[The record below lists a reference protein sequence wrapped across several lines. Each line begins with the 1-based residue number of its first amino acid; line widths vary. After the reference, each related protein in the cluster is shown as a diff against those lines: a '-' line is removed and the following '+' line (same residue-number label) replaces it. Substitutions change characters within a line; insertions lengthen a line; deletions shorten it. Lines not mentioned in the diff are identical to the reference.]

1 MAKKTTD
8 TSSKDSA
15 QLSLFDDLL
24 AQLNNAGGKIS
35 SDQITAVI
43 GKLTSAR
50 DRAKKREAQ
59 EKKQKAEEEAAR
71 KRLEEQARK
80 TQHIR
85 EVTSM
90 DLPLDW
96 ENLFAG
102 DSRAEGVHA
111 DSIPDGLILS
121 LANLGRVDI
130 EYIAAITG
138 EDLKTVI
145 STL

>member
-1 MAKKTTD
+1 MAKKAAN
-8 TSSKDSA
+8 TSNKDSA

-80 TQHIR
+80 TQHIQ

-96 ENLFAG
+96 FCPGSGQNALCRFRCCSVFPCFRRTE
-102 DSRAEGVHA
+102 STRA
-111 DSIPDGLILS
+111 DRRIPILHRCK
-121 LANLGRVDI
+121 GRV
-130 EYIAAITG
+130 
-138 EDLKTVI
+138 
-145 STL
+145 

>member
-1 MAKKTTD
+1 MAKKAAN
-8 TSSKDSA
+8 TSNKDSS

-59 EKKQKAEEEAAR
+59 EKKQKVEEEAAR

-80 TQHIR
+80 TQHIQ

-96 ENLFAG
+96 ENL
-102 DSRAEGVHA
+102 R
-111 DSIPDGLILS
+111 L
-121 LANLGRVDI
+121 DI
-130 EYIAAITG
+130 
-138 EDLKTVI
+138 V
-145 STL
+145 